1 MVKVPDLAM
10 SLPTSLGT
18 LDGSAIAGPPKGHK
32 NKGMTAMT
40 TANKPRPTLT
50 PGETRAYPVL
60 PLRDIVVFP
69 HMIVPLFVGREK
81 SIKAL
86 EEVMRSDTF
95 ILLATQKNASD
106 DDPAT
111 GDIYEVG
118 TLASVLQLLKLP
130 DGTVKVLVEGA
141 QRAKVLKYTDRSEYF
156 EADAVVLDD
165 NLGERVEA
173 EALARSVVNE
183 FENYVKLNKKVSPEV
198 VGVVQQIDDHAKL
211 ADTVGSHL
219 QVKIADKQ
227 ALLETVSVP
236 ERLEKVLGLMESEIS
251 VLQVE
256 KRIRTR
262 VKRQME
268 KTQRE
273 YYLNEQM
280 KAIQKELG
288 DEDGKDELAELD
300 DKIKKTKLSKEAR
313 EKAQHEL
320 KKLRQMSPMSAE
332 ATVVRNYLDWLLSIP
347 WQKKT
352 KVKKDL
358 KLAQEILDAD
368 HYGLEKVKDRIIEY
382 LAVQQRAN
390 KLTGPILCLV
400 GPPGVGKTSLG
411 KSIAKATGREFVRV
425 SLGGVR
431 DEAEIRGH
439 RRTYIGSMPGK
450 IIQSMRKAKSSN
462 PLFLLDE
469 IDKMGADF
477 RGDPSSALLEV
488 LDPEQNATFNDHYLE
503 VDYDLSSVM
512 FVTTANTLN
521 IPPPL
526 MDRMEIIRI
535 AGYTEDEKLQIAR
548 RHLIPAAISK
558 HGLNANEWT
567 IDDDAL
573 LTVIRRYTREAG
585 VRNLEREISTLV
597 RKAVKELT
605 LSKKKAV
612 HVAEKDL
619 GDYLG
624 VPKYRFGE
632 MESEDQVG
640 VVTGLAWTDVGGELL
655 TIEGTSMPGK
665 GRMTVT
671 GNLRDVMKESIS
683 AAASYVRSRAIAF
696 GIEPPLFDRRDIH
709 VHVPEGATPK
719 DGPSAGVAMVTAIV
733 SVMTGI
739 PVRRDVAMTGEIT
752 LRGRVLPIGGLKEKL
767 LAALRGGIKTVLIPE
782 ENAKDLADI
791 AQNVKSNLE
800 IVPVSRMDEVLAR
813 ALVRK
818 PEPIQ
823 WEEPPAKSAAEKAA
837 DEEASALTAH

>member
-1 MVKVPDLAM
+1 
-10 SLPTSLGT
+10 
-18 LDGSAIAGPPKGHK
+18 
-32 NKGMTAMT
+32 MT
-40 TANKPRPTLT
+40 TKPRPTLQ
-50 PGETRAYPVL
+50 PGDTRAYPVL

-111 GDIYEVG
+111 DSIFEVG

-141 QRAKVLKYTDRSEYF
+141 TRAKVLKYNEREDYY
-156 EADAVVLDD
+156 EADATALADD
-165 NLGERVEA
+165 LGEKVEA
-173 EALARSVVNE
+173 EAMARSVVTE

-198 VGVVQQIDDHAKL
+198 VGVIQQIEDYAKL
-211 ADTVGSHL
+211 ADTVASHL
-219 QVKIADKQ
+219 AVKIPDKQ
-227 ALLETVSVP
+227 DILETPSVTQ
-236 ERLEKVLGLMESEIS
+236 RLEKVLGLMESEIS

-288 DEDGKDELAELD
+288 DEEGKDELAELE

-313 EKAQHEL
+313 EKATHEL

-347 WQKKT
+347 WGKKS

-358 KLAQEILDAD
+358 AAAQTLLDTD
-368 HYGLEKVKDRIIEY
+368 HFGLEKVKERIVEY

-450 IIQSMRKAKSSN
+450 IIQSMRKAKTSN

-488 LDPEQNATFNDHYLE
+488 LDPEQNGSFADHYLE
-503 VDYDLSSVM
+503 VEYDLSNVM
-512 FVTTANTLN
+512 FITTANTLN
-521 IPPPL
+521 IPAPL

-535 AGYTEDEKLQIAR
+535 AGYTEDEKLEIAR
-548 RHLIPAAISK
+548 KHLIPHAVAK
-558 HGLNANEWT
+558 HGLEMKEWS
-567 IDDDAL
+567 IDNDGL
-573 LTVIRRYTREAG
+573 LLLIRRYTREAG
-585 VRNLEREISTLV
+585 VRNLEREISTV
-597 RKAVKELT
+597 IRKAVKELT
-605 LSKKKAV
+605 LDPKKKSIAV
-612 HVAEKDL
+612 TAANL
-619 GDYLG
+619 ADYLG
-624 VPKYRFGE
+624 VAKYRYGE
-632 MESEDQVG
+632 IESEDLVG
-640 VVTGLAWTDVGGELL
+640 MVTGLAWTDVGGELL
-655 TIEGTSMPGK
+655 TIEGIMMPGK
-665 GRMTVT
+665 GKMTVT

-683 AAASYVRSRAIAF
+683 AAASYVRSRAVAF
-696 GIEPPLFDRRDIH
+696 GIEPPLFDKRDIH

-752 LRGRVLPIGGLKEKL
+752 LRGRVLPIGGLKEKM
-767 LAALRGGIKTVLIPE
+767 LAAARGGMKTVLIPE
-782 ENAKDLADI
+782 ENAKDLVDI
-791 AQNVKSNLE
+791 SDTIKKGLE
-800 IVPVSRMDEVLAR
+800 IIPVSRMDEVIKH
-813 ALVRK
+813 ALVR
-818 PEPIQ
+818 
-823 WEEPPAKSAAEKAA
+823 PPVAIEW
-837 DEEASALTAH
+837 DEASAKLAATAAKDAAAEEDGSGLTAH

>member
-1 MVKVPDLAM
+1 MTNKKREPVP
-10 SLPTSLGT
+10 
-18 LDGSAIAGPPKGHK
+18 
-32 NKGMTAMT
+32 
-40 TANKPRPTLT
+40 
-50 PGETRAYPVL
+50 PGKIETYPVL

-81 SIKAL
+81 SIRAL
-86 EEVMRSDTF
+86 EEVMKADKL
-95 ILLATQKNASD
+95 ILLATQINASD
-106 DDPAT
+106 DDPNPEAIFKT
-111 GDIYEVG
+111 G

-130 DGTVKVLVEGA
+130 DGTVKVLVEG
-141 QRAKVLKYTDRSEYF
+141 QVRARVHGYTRTADYYEAEAEVLVDDPTDKVE
-156 EADAVVLDD
+156 V
-165 NLGERVEA
+165 
-173 EALARSVVNE
+173 EALARSVMTE
-183 FENYVKLNKKVSPEV
+183 FESYVKLNKKVSPEV
-198 VGVVQQIDDHAKL
+198 IAAVNQIDDFSKL
-211 ADTVGSHL
+211 ADTVASHL
-219 QVKIADKQ
+219 AVKILDKQ
-227 ALLETVSVP
+227 AVLETSSVAK
-236 ERLEKVLGLMESEIS
+236 RLEKCLGLMESEIS
-251 VLQVE
+251 ILQVE

-288 DEDGKDELAELD
+288 DEDGKDDLSEIEER
-300 DKIKKTKLSKEAR
+300 IKATRLSKEAR
-313 EKAQHEL
+313 DKATAEL

-347 WQKKT
+347 WNKRS

-358 KLAQEILDAD
+358 TVAEEILDSE
-368 HYGLEKVKDRIIEY
+368 HFGLEKVKERIVEY
-382 LAVQQRAN
+382 LAVQSRAN

-411 KSIAKATGREFVRV
+411 KSIAKATGREFVRM

-450 IIQSMRKAKSSN
+450 IIQSMRKAKTSN

-469 IDKMGADF
+469 IDKMGMDF

-503 VDYDLSSVM
+503 VDYDLSNVM

-521 IPPPL
+521 IPAPL

-535 AGYTEDEKLQIAR
+535 AGYTEDEKIEIAR
-548 RHLIPAAISK
+548 RHLIPAALKK
-558 HGLNANEWT
+558 HGLAPVECE
-567 IDDDAL
+567 IEQSAL
-573 LTVIRRYTREAG
+573 VSIIRRYTREAG
-585 VRNLEREISTLV
+585 VRNLEREISNV
-597 RKAVKELT
+597 ARKAVKQIVTGKT
-605 LSKKKAV
+605 LAV
-612 HVAEKDL
+612 KVTDENI
-619 GDYLG
+619 GDFLG
-624 VPKYRFGE
+624 VPRYRHGE
-632 MESEDQVG
+632 AETEDQVG
-640 VVTGLAWTDVGGELL
+640 VVTGLAWTEVGGELL
-655 TIEGTSMPGK
+655 TIEGVMMPGK

-683 AAASYVRSRAIAF
+683 AAASYVRSRAVDF

-719 DGPSAGVAMVTAIV
+719 DGPSAGVAMATAIV
-733 SVMTGI
+733 STLTGI

-767 LAALRGGIKTVLIPE
+767 LAALRGGMKKVLIPE
-782 ENAKDLADI
+782 ENAKDLAEIPD
-791 AQNVKSNLE
+791 AVKNNLE
-800 IVPVSRMDEVLAR
+800 IVPVSRMDEVLR
-813 ALVRK
+813 HALVRQ
-818 PEPIQ
+818 PVPIV
-823 WEEPPAKSAAEKAA
+823 WEEDVKRIETPAVPG
-837 DEEASALTAH
+837 DDEASGLIAH

>member
-1 MVKVPDLAM
+1 MTQKREPV
-10 SLPTSLGT
+10 LPG
-18 LDGSAIAGPPKGHK
+18 AIDS
-32 NKGMTAMT
+32 
-40 TANKPRPTLT
+40 
-50 PGETRAYPVL
+50 YPVL

-81 SIKAL
+81 SIRAL
-86 EEVMRSDTF
+86 EEVMKADKL
-95 ILLATQKNASD
+95 ILLATQINASD
-106 DDPAT
+106 EDPAT
-111 GDIYEVG
+111 GAIFTTG

-130 DGTVKVLVEGA
+130 DGTVKVLVEG
-141 QRAKVLKYTDRSEYF
+141 QVRAKVHGYVRTDDFY
-156 EADAVVLDD
+156 EAEAEAIADEPMDK
-165 NLGERVEA
+165 VEV
-173 EALARSVVNE
+173 EALARSVVAE
-183 FENYVKLNKKVSPEV
+183 FEGYVKLNKKISPEV
-198 VGVVQQIDDHAKL
+198 VAAVTQIDDYAKL
-211 ADTVGSHL
+211 ADTVASHL
-219 QVKIADKQ
+219 AVKIADKQ
-227 ALLETVSVP
+227 GVLETFSVAK
-236 ERLEKVLGLMESEIS
+236 RLEKCLALMESEIS

-288 DEDGKDELAELD
+288 DEDGKDDLAEID
-300 DKIKKTKLSKEAR
+300 ERIKSTKLSKEAR
-313 EKAQHEL
+313 DKATAEL

-347 WQKKT
+347 WNKRS

-358 KLAQEILDAD
+358 HIAEDVLDSE
-368 HYGLEKVKDRIIEY
+368 HFGLDKVKERILEY
-382 LAVQQRAN
+382 LAVQSRAN

-411 KSIAKATGREFVRV
+411 KSIAKATGREFVRM

-469 IDKMGADF
+469 IDKMGMDF

-488 LDPEQNATFNDHYLE
+488 LDPEQNQSFNDHYLE
-503 VDYDLSSVM
+503 VDYDLSNVM

-521 IPPPL
+521 IPAPL

-535 AGYTEDEKLQIAR
+535 AGYTEDEKVEIAR
-548 RHLIPAAISK
+548 RHLIPAALKK
-558 HGLNANEWT
+558 HGLATKEWS
-567 IDDDAL
+567 IDDAGL
-573 LTVIRRYTREAG
+573 VTMIRRYTREAG
-585 VRNLEREISTLV
+585 VRNLERELSKLA
-597 RKAVKELT
+597 RKAVKQILT
-605 LSKKKAV
+605 DKATE
-612 HVAEKDL
+612 VAVTDANL
-619 GDYLG
+619 ADYLG
-624 VPKYRFGE
+624 VPKYRYGE
-632 MESEDQVG
+632 AETEDQVG
-640 VVTGLAWTDVGGELL
+640 VVTGLAWTEVGGELL
-655 TIEGTSMPGK
+655 TIEGVMMPGK

-683 AAASYVRSRAIAF
+683 AAASYVRSRAVDF
-696 GIEPPLFDRRDIH
+696 GIEPPVFDRRDIH

-719 DGPSAGVAMVTAIV
+719 DGPSAGVAMATAIV
-733 SVMTGI
+733 SIMTGI
-739 PVRRDVAMTGEIT
+739 PIRRDIAMTGEIT

-767 LAALRGGIKTVLIPE
+767 LAALRGGLKKVLIPE

-791 AQNVKSNLE
+791 PNSVKNALE
-800 IVPVSRMDEVLAR
+800 IVPVGRMDEVLR
-813 ALVRK
+813 HALVRQ
-818 PEPIQ
+818 PTPIV
-823 WEEPPAKSAAEKAA
+823 WEEDAKTVGPLAS
-837 DEEASALTAH
+837 DEDASGAIAH

>member
-1 MVKVPDLAM
+1 
-10 SLPTSLGT
+10 
-18 LDGSAIAGPPKGHK
+18 
-32 NKGMTAMT
+32 MT
-40 TANKPRPTLT
+40 TQKPRPAPA
-50 PGETRAYPVL
+50 PGETRSYPVL

-86 EEVMRSDTF
+86 EEVMKSDTF

-111 GDIYEVG
+111 GAIYEIG

-141 QRAKVLKYTDRSEYF
+141 ERAKILKYNEQRTDFY
-156 EADAVVLDD
+156 EASAVALADDAGDK
-165 NLGERVEA
+165 VEA
-173 EALARSVVNE
+173 EALARSVVTE
-183 FENYVKLNKKVSPEV
+183 FEGYVKLNKKVSPEV
-198 VGVVQQIDDHAKL
+198 VGVVQQIEDYGKL
-211 ADTVGSHL
+211 GDTVASHL
-219 QVKIADKQ
+219 AVKIPDKQ
-227 ALLETVSVP
+227 AVLETTAVP

-288 DEDGKDELAELD
+288 DEEGRDELAELE

-313 EKAQHEL
+313 EKATHEL

-347 WQKKT
+347 WNKKS

-358 KLAQEILDAD
+358 PAAQQTLDHD
-368 HYGLEKVKDRIIEY
+368 HYGLEKVKERIVEY
-382 LAVQQRAN
+382 LAVQSRAN

-450 IIQSMRKAKSSN
+450 IIQSMRKAKTSN

-469 IDKMGADF
+469 VDKMGADF

-488 LDPEQNATFNDHYLE
+488 LDPEQNHTFSDHYLE
-503 VDYDLSSVM
+503 VDYDLSNVM
-512 FVTTANTLN
+512 FITTANTLN
-521 IPPPL
+521 IPAPL

-535 AGYTEDEKLQIAR
+535 AGYTENEKVEIAR
-548 RHLIPAAISK
+548 KHLIPNSITK
-558 HGLNANEWT
+558 HGLDPKEWS
-567 IDDDAL
+567 IDDGGLKL
-573 LTVIRRYTREAG
+573 LIRRYTREAG
-585 VRNLEREISTLV
+585 VRNLERELSTLA
-597 RKAVKELT
+597 RKAVKELM
-605 LSKKKAV
+605 LNKKSKS
-612 HVAEKDL
+612 VAITEANL
-619 GDYLG
+619 ADYLG
-624 VPKYRFGE
+624 VPKFRYGE
-632 MESEDQVG
+632 IEDADQVG

-655 TIEGTSMPGK
+655 TIEATQMPGK

-683 AAASYVRSRAIAF
+683 AAASYVRSRAVGF
-696 GIEPPLFDRRDIH
+696 GIEPPSFDKKDIH

-767 LAALRGGIKTVLIPE
+767 LAAHRGGIKTVVIPE
-782 ENAKDLADI
+782 ENAKDLVEISDQIKGGLDI
-791 AQNVKSNLE
+791 
-800 IVPVSRMDEVLAR
+800 IPVSRMDEVLAR
-813 ALVRK
+813 ALTRK
-818 PEPIQ
+818 PEPIE
-823 WEEPPAKSAAEKAA
+823 WDENAAKPVDVPEAGVEDEPPAVI
-837 DEEASALTAH
+837 AH

>member
-1 MVKVPDLAM
+1 MTSAKPKPPLVP
-10 SLPTSLGT
+10 GQ
-18 LDGSAIAGPPKGHK
+18 
-32 NKGMTAMT
+32 
-40 TANKPRPTLT
+40 
-50 PGETRAYPVL
+50 TRAYPVL

-81 SIKAL
+81 SIRAL

-111 GDIYEVG
+111 EAIYEIG
-118 TLASVLQLLKLP
+118 TLANVLQLLKLP

-141 QRAKVLKYTDRSEYF
+141 ARAKVERYTDRADYY
-156 EADAVVLDD
+156 EAAAVVLADTA
-165 NLGERVEA
+165 GEQVEA

-198 VGVVQQIDDHAKL
+198 VGVVQQIEDYAKL
-211 ADTVGSHL
+211 ADTVASHL
-219 QVKIADKQ
+219 AVKIPDKQ
-227 ALLETVSVP
+227 LILETPSVT

-288 DEDGKDELAELD
+288 DEEGKDELAEIE

-313 EKAQHEL
+313 EKATHEL

-347 WQKKT
+347 WNKKS

-358 KLAQEILDAD
+358 KLAQEILDND
-368 HYGLEKVKDRIIEY
+368 HFGLEKVKERIVEY

-411 KSIAKATGREFVRV
+411 KSIARATGRDFVRV

-469 IDKMGADF
+469 VDKMGADF

-488 LDPEQNATFNDHYLE
+488 LDPEQNHTFNDHYLE
-503 VDYDLSSVM
+503 VDYDLSHVM
-512 FVTTANTLN
+512 FITTANTLN

-535 AGYTEDEKLQIAR
+535 AGYTEDEKVEIAR
-548 RHLIPAAISK
+548 KHLIPHATAK
-558 HGLNANEWT
+558 HGLASDEWS
-567 IDDDAL
+567 IDDEAL
-573 LTVIRRYTREAG
+573 LLVIRRYTREAG
-585 VRNLEREISTLV
+585 VRNLERELSTLI

-605 LSKKKAV
+605 LSKTKSITVEAKN
-612 HVAEKDL
+612 VA
-619 GDYLG
+619 DYLG
-624 VPKYRFGE
+624 VPKFRYGE
-632 MESEDQVG
+632 VEDQDQVG

-655 TIEGTSMPGK
+655 TIEAAMMPGK
-665 GRMTVT
+665 GKMIVT

-683 AAASYVRSRAIAF
+683 AAASYVRMRAVAF
-696 GIEPPLFDRRDIH
+696 GIEPPRFDKKDIH

-739 PVRRDVAMTGEIT
+739 PARRDVAMTGEIT

-767 LAALRGGIKTVLIPE
+767 LAASRGGMKTVLIPE
-782 ENAKDLADI
+782 ENAKDLVEISDSI
-791 AQNVKSNLE
+791 KKGLD

-818 PEPIQ
+818 PEPIE
-823 WEEPPAKSAAEKAA
+823 WDEEKAKPTETSVSTEPAVDA
-837 DEEASALTAH
+837 DSSTLTAH

>member
-1 MVKVPDLAM
+1 M
-10 SLPTSLGT
+10 TSATKPKPPLT
-18 LDGSAIAGPPKGHK
+18 AG
-32 NKGMTAMT
+32 
-40 TANKPRPTLT
+40 
-50 PGETRAYPVL
+50 ESRAYPVL

-111 GDIYEVG
+111 DAIFGIG

-141 QRAKVLKYTDRSEYF
+141 ARAQVKQYTDREDYY
-156 EADAVVLDD
+156 EADAVVLADSSGD
-165 NLGERVEA
+165 QVEA
-173 EALARSVVNE
+173 EALARSVINE
-183 FENYVKLNKKVSPEV
+183 FEGYVKLNKKVSPEV
-198 VGVVQQIDDHAKL
+198 VGVVQQIDDYAKL
-211 ADTVGSHL
+211 ADTVASHL
-219 QVKIADKQ
+219 AVKIPDKQ
-227 ALLETVSVP
+227 LILETPSIT

-288 DEDGKDELAELD
+288 DEDGKDELAEIEE
-300 DKIKKTKLSKEAR
+300 KIKRTKLSKEAR

-347 WQKKT
+347 WNKKS
-352 KVKKDL
+352 KIKKDL
-358 KLAQEILDAD
+358 TLAEQILDAD
-368 HYGLEKVKDRIIEY
+368 HFGLEKVKERIVEY

-411 KSIAKATGREFVRV
+411 KSIARATGREFVRV

-450 IIQSMRKAKSSN
+450 VIQSMRKAKTSN

-469 IDKMGADF
+469 VDKMGADF

-488 LDPEQNATFNDHYLE
+488 LDPEQNHTFNDHYLE
-503 VDYDLSSVM
+503 VDYDLSNVM
-512 FVTTANTLN
+512 FITTANTLN

-535 AGYTEDEKLQIAR
+535 AGYTEDEKVEIAR
-548 RHLIPAAISK
+548 KHLIPHAVAK
-558 HGLNANEWT
+558 HGLGPKEWSV
-567 IDDDAL
+567 DDEAL
-573 LTVIRRYTREAG
+573 LMIIRRYTREAG
-585 VRNLEREISTLV
+585 VRNLERELSTLI

-605 LSKKKAV
+605 ISKKPSVQVTARV
-612 HVAEKDL
+612 L

-624 VPKYRFGE
+624 VPKFRYGE
-632 MESEDQVG
+632 VEDQDQVG

-655 TIEGTSMPGK
+655 TIESAMMPGK
-665 GRMTVT
+665 GKMTVT

-683 AAASYVRSRAIAF
+683 AAASYVRMRATAF
-696 GIEPPLFDRRDIH
+696 GIEPPAFDKRDIH

-739 PVRRDVAMTGEIT
+739 AVHRDVAMTGEIT

-767 LAALRGGIKTVLIPE
+767 LAAHRGGIKTVLIPE
-782 ENAKDLADI
+782 ENAKDLVEINDSIKSGLDI
-791 AQNVKSNLE
+791 
-800 IVPVSRMDEVLAR
+800 IPVSRMDEVLAR

-818 PEPIQ
+818 PESIV
-823 WEEPPAKSAAEKAA
+823 WEEATAKPVDVPDQAV
-837 DEEASALTAH
+837 EEDSSGLTAH